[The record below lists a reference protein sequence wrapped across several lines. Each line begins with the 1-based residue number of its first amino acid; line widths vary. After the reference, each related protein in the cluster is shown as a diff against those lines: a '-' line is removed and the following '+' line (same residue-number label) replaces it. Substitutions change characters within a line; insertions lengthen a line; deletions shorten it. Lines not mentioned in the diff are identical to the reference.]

1 MTGIKVT
8 NLSEDELERICR
20 EIGDSFFD
28 HDYGVKKDG
37 TPEYGLKKLI
47 NSREMM
53 YRHMRACFVAGYESG
68 CLYSTS
74 ERGEGYIIVT
84 YKGHDITI
92 KNGLKLL
99 LAIVKNLGGMPGAV
113 KFVKELSKGGK
124 NYEDELKKKKIPY
137 ANLGMLVV
145 LKEYQGQGYMRQL
158 MEMLYEIADEQNLP
172 IVFDTD
178 AENKL
183 EKYEHLGMSL
193 AKTRDL
199 GDGVFAYDFF
209 RPAQKSLSTVD

>member
-1 MTGIKVT
+1 MGVKVT
-8 NLSEDELERICR
+8 NLSEEEIDRICR

-28 HDYGVKKDG
+28 HDYGVKRDG

-47 NSREMM
+47 NDREKM
-53 YRHMRACFVAGYESG
+53 YRHMKACFVAGYKSG

-84 YKGHDITI
+84 YKGHDVTI
-92 KNGLKLL
+92 KNAVKLL
-99 LAIVKNLGGMPGAV
+99 MDMIKNLGGLRGGIQ
-113 KFVKELSKGGK
+113 FVKEIAKGGST
-124 NYEDELKKKKIPY
+124 YEEELKKKKIPY
-137 ANLGMLVV
+137 ANLAMLVV

-158 MEMLYEIADEQNLP
+158 MEMLYEIADAQNLP

-193 AKTRDL
+193 AKTREL
-199 GDGVFAYDFF
+199 GDGVFMYDLY
-209 RPAQKSLSTVD
+209 RPAQKIE

>member
-8 NLSEDELERICR
+8 SLSEEEIDCICR
-20 EIGDSFFD
+20 KIGDSFFD
-28 HDYGVKKDG
+28 HDYGRKKDG

-47 NSREMM
+47 GSREMM
-53 YRHMRACFVAGYESG
+53 YRHMKACFVAGYESG
-68 CLYSTS
+68 CLYTTS

-84 YKGHDITI
+84 YKGHDITLRN
-92 KNGLKLL
+92 KLKLVL
-99 LAIVKNLGGMPGAV
+99 DVIRNLGGLHKGIE
-113 KFVKELSKGGK
+113 FVKEISSGGK
-124 NYEDELKKKKIPY
+124 SYEDEFKKRKIPY
-137 ANLGMLVV
+137 VNLGMLVV

-158 MEMLYEIADEQNLP
+158 MEMLYEIADKQNLP
-172 IVFDTD
+172 IIFDTD

-199 GDGVFAYDFF
+199 GDGIFVYDLY
-209 RPAQKSLSTVD
+209 RPASNR